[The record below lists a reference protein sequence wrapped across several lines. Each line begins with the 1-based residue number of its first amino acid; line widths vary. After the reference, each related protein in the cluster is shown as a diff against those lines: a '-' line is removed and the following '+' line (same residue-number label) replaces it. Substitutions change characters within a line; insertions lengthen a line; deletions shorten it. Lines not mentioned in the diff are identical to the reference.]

1 MTFMEEMNIES
12 IIGIVAGIFGIIT
25 GCAWLHGVMKQHAK
39 QKTAYSLLKQIAD
52 KNLSDVQRRKIL
64 NKLNKNRFV
73 NGRIKES
80 YISNFVLGGKGIEK
94 LLLEICV
101 ENGIE
106 PTEDLCKELIDTK
119 GQTLRKLYQELVS
132 TPIEKQ
138 EVVETPSV
146 KEEVVVQEEKE
157 IPSTKVEEFMPKS
170 TSNQKVYFSQHLT
183 AYSCWANIKQALEE
197 NGIAYGLLP
206 NTKDVWAR
214 DYMPAYSNGHYVSYV
229 YNPDYLQNEKDK
241 KYITDNI
248 AEVFDLSNEDVTST
262 KLVIDGGNVI
272 VCGDKVIMTEKI
284 FDENSSLSKEEVIAE
299 IERAFSAKLVV
310 IPWDK
315 EEEFGHADGMV
326 RYVSD
331 NHVLINQYKDIDPEF
346 RQKLI
351 DALSPYF
358 SEISELEY
366 GNASSSQ
373 SWAHINYLQV
383 DNYIFVP
390 QLGIMTDKLA
400 LEQISK
406 VFPTSKVVPVEVKGI
421 VKNGG
426 ALNCVSWNHY

>member
-1 MTFMEEMNIES
+1 MNIES
-12 IIGIVAGIFGIIT
+12 VIGIIAGIFGIVT

-39 QKTAYSLLKQIAD
+39 QKSAYFLMKQLVD
-52 KNLSDVQRRKIL
+52 KNLTDVQKRKIL
-64 NKLNKNRFV
+64 NKLNKNTFV

-80 YISNFVLGGKGIEK
+80 YINNFVLGGKGIEK

-106 PTEDLCKELIDTK
+106 PTEDLCKELIDNK
-119 GQTLRKLYQELVS
+119 GQSLRKLYQEVVS
-132 TPIEKQ
+132 TLIEKQ
-138 EVVETPSV
+138 EVMETPSV
-146 KEEVVVQEEKE
+146 KEEVLVQEEKE
-157 IPSTKVEEFMPKS
+157 IPSTKKEEVMPEL
-170 TSNQKVYFSQHLT
+170 TSNQKIYFSQHLT
-183 AYSCWANIKQALEE
+183 AYSCWTNIKQALEE

-241 KYITDNI
+241 KFITDNI
-248 AEVFDLSNEDVTST
+248 AEVFDLSKDHVTST

-272 VCGDKVIMTEKI
+272 MCSDKVIMTDKI
-284 FDENSSLSKEEVIAE
+284 FHENSSLSKEEVIEE
-299 IERAFSAKLVV
+299 IERVFSAKLVV

-366 GNASSSQ
+366 GKASSRQ

-383 DNYIFVP
+383 DNNIFVP

>member
-1 MTFMEEMNIES
+1 MSIEL
-12 IIGIVAGIFGIIT
+12 IIGIVSGIFGIVT
-25 GCAWLHGVMKQHAK
+25 GCAWLHGVMKQHVK
-39 QKTAYSLLKQIAD
+39 QKTAYSLMKQIVD
-52 KNLSDVQRRKIL
+52 KNLTDAQRRKIL
-64 NKLNKNRFV
+64 GKLNKNKLV
-73 NGRIKES
+73 NGRIKET

-101 ENGIE
+101 ENGID
-106 PTEDLCKELIDTK
+106 PTEDLCRELIDTK
-119 GQTLRKLYQELVS
+119 GQTLRNLYQEVVS
-132 TPIEKQ
+132 TPIEKK

-146 KEEVVVQEEKE
+146 KVEEV
-157 IPSTKVEEFMPKS
+157 MPKA
-170 TSNQKVYFSQHLT
+170 TSEQIIYFSQHLT

-206 NTKDVWAR
+206 NTKDIWAR

-229 YNPDYLQNEKDK
+229 YNPDYLQNEKNK
-241 KYITDNI
+241 KYITDNVE
-248 AEVFDLSNEDVTST
+248 EVFDFSNDSVTKT

-272 VCGDKVIMTEKI
+272 MCGDKVIMTDKI
-284 FDENSSLSKEEVIAE
+284 FVENSGFRKEEVVAE
-299 IERAFSAKLVV
+299 IERVFSAKLVV

-326 RYVSD
+326 RFVSD
-331 NHVLINQYKDIDPEF
+331 NHVLINQYKDIDPEL

-351 DALSPYF
+351 DALSPHF
-358 SEISELEY
+358 AKISELEY
-366 GNASSSQ
+366 GKASSQ
-373 SWAHINYLQV
+373 NSWAHINYLQV

>member
-1 MTFMEEMNIES
+1 MNIES
-12 IIGIVAGIFGIIT
+12 IIGIVAGIFGIVT
-25 GCAWLHGVMKQHAK
+25 GCAWLHGIMKQHAR
-39 QKTAYSLLKQIAD
+39 QKTAYSLMKQIAD
-52 KNLSDVQRRKIL
+52 KNLTDVQRRKIL

-80 YISNFVLGGKGIEK
+80 YINDFVLDGKGIEK

-101 ENGIE
+101 KNGIE

-119 GQTLRKLYQELVS
+119 GQTLRKQYQEVVS
-132 TPIEKQ
+132 KPIEKQ
-138 EVVETPSV
+138 EVVETPNV
-146 KEEVVVQEEKE
+146 KDEVIVQEEKE
-157 IPSTKVEEFMPKS
+157 IPSTKVEEIMPKS

-248 AEVFDLSNEDVTST
+248 AEVFDLSNDHVTST
-262 KLVIDGGNVI
+262 QLVIDGGNVI
-272 VCGDKVIMTEKI
+272 MCGDKVIMTDKI
-284 FDENSSLSKEEVIAE
+284 FVENSCLSKEEIIAE

-326 RYVSD
+326 RFVSD
-331 NHVLINQYKDIDPEF
+331 NHVLINQYKDIDPEL

-366 GNASSSQ
+366 GKASSSQ

-406 VFPTSKVVPVEVKGI
+406 VFPTSNVVPVEVKGI

>member
-1 MTFMEEMNIES
+1 MNIES
-12 IIGIVAGIFGIIT
+12 IIGIVAGIFGIVT
-25 GCAWLHGVMKQHAK
+25 GCVWLHGVMKQHAK
-39 QKTAYSLLKQIAD
+39 QKTAYSLLKQIVD
-52 KNLSDVQRRKIL
+52 KNLTDVQRRKIL

-80 YISNFVLGGKGIEK
+80 YINNFVLGGKGIEK

-119 GQTLRKLYQELVS
+119 GQSLRKQYQEVFS

-138 EVVETPSV
+138 EMAETPSV

-157 IPSTKVEEFMPKS
+157 IPSKKVKELMPES

-272 VCGDKVIMTEKI
+272 VCGDKVIMTDKI

-358 SEISELEY
+358 SKISELEY
-366 GNASSSQ
+366 GKASSSQ

-383 DNYIFVP
+383 GNYIFVP

>member
-1 MTFMEEMNIES
+1 MNIES
-12 IIGIVAGIFGIIT
+12 IIGIVAGIFGIVT

-39 QKTAYSLLKQIAD
+39 QKTAYSLLKQITD
-52 KNLSDVQRRKIL
+52 KNLTDVQRRKIL

-80 YISNFVLGGKGIEK
+80 YINNFVLDGKGIEK

-119 GQTLRKLYQELVS
+119 GQSLRKQYQEVVAK
-132 TPIEKQ
+132 PIEKQ
-138 EVVETPSV
+138 EVVETSV
-146 KEEVVVQEEKE
+146 KEVVVQAEKE
-157 IPSTKVEEFMPKS
+157 IPTTKVEEFMQES

-183 AYSCWANIKQALEE
+183 AYSCWTNIKQALEE
-197 NGIAYGLLP
+197 NRIAYGLLP
-206 NTKDVWAR
+206 NTKDIWAR

-229 YNPDYLQNEKDK
+229 YNPDYLQNEKNK
-241 KYITDNI
+241 KYITNNI
-248 AEVFDLSNEDVTST
+248 AEVFDLSNDHVTST
-262 KLVIDGGNVI
+262 QLVIDGGNVI
-272 VCGDKVIMTEKI
+272 MCGDKVIMTDKI
-284 FDENSSLSKEEVIAE
+284 FNENSSLSKEEVIAE

-326 RYVSD
+326 RYVSV

-358 SEISELEY
+358 SEITELEY
-366 GNASSSQ
+366 GKASSSQ

-383 DNYIFVP
+383 DKCIFVP

-406 VFPTSKVVPVEVKGI
+406 VFPTSKIVPVEVKGI

>member
-1 MTFMEEMNIES
+1 MEELNIES
-12 IIGIVAGIFGIIT
+12 IIGIVAGIFGIVT
-25 GCAWLHGVMKQHAK
+25 GCAWLHGVMKQNAK
-39 QKTAYSLLKQIAD
+39 QKTAYSLLKQIVD
-52 KNLSDVQRRKIL
+52 KNLTDVQRRKIL

-73 NGRIKES
+73 KGRIKES
-80 YISNFVLGGKGIEK
+80 YINDFVLDGKGIEK

-101 ENGIE
+101 KNGIE

-119 GQTLRKLYQELVS
+119 GQTLRKLYQEIVS
-132 TPIEKQ
+132 TPIEKRG
-138 EVVETPSV
+138 EVKNLGM
-146 KEEVVVQEEKE
+146 KEEVVVQEEDV
-157 IPSTKVEEFMPKS
+157 PSTKVEDVMPES
-170 TSNQKVYFSQHLT
+170 SSNQKVYFSQHLT
-183 AYSCWANIKQALEE
+183 AYSCWQNIKQALEE

-272 VCGDKVIMTEKI
+272 VCDDKVIMTDKI

-299 IERAFSAKLVV
+299 IERAFSAKLVI

-331 NHVLINQYKDIDPEF
+331 NHVLINQYKDIAPEF

-366 GNASSSQ
+366 GKASSSQ

>member
-1 MTFMEEMNIES
+1 MEGMSIES
-12 IIGIVAGIFGIIT
+12 IIGIVAGIFGIVT
-25 GCAWLHGVMKQHAK
+25 GCAWLHGVMKQHVK
-39 QKTAYSLLKQIAD
+39 QKTAYSLMKQIVD
-52 KNLSDVQRRKIL
+52 KNLTDAQRRKIL
-64 NKLNKNRFV
+64 GKLNKNKLV
-73 NGRIKES
+73 NGRIKET
-80 YISNFVLGGKGIEK
+80 YINNFVLGGKGIEK

-101 ENGIE
+101 ENGID
-106 PTEDLCKELIDTK
+106 PTEDLCRELIDTK
-119 GQTLRKLYQELVS
+119 GQTLRNLYQEVVS

-146 KEEVVVQEEKE
+146 KEEVVL
-157 IPSTKVEEFMPKS
+157 PKA
-170 TSNQKVYFSQHLT
+170 TSKQTIFFSQHLT
-183 AYSCWANIKQALEE
+183 AYSCWTNIKQALEE

-206 NTKDVWAR
+206 NTKDIWAR

-229 YNPDYLQNEKDK
+229 YNPDYLQNEKNK
-241 KYITDNI
+241 KYITDNVE
-248 AEVFDLSNEDVTST
+248 EVFDFSNDSVIKT

-272 VCGDKVIMTEKI
+272 LCGDKVIMTDKI
-284 FDENSSLSKEEVIAE
+284 FNENSSLSKEEVIAE
-299 IERAFSAKLVV
+299 IERVFSAKLVV

-331 NHVLINQYKDIDPEF
+331 NHVLINQYKDIAPEF

-366 GNASSSQ
+366 GKASSSQ

-406 VFPTSKVVPVEVKGI
+406 VFPISKVVPVEVKGI

-426 ALNCVSWNHY
+426 ALNCVSWNHYEN

>member
-1 MTFMEEMNIES
+1 MSIES
-12 IIGIVAGIFGIIT
+12 IIGIIAGIFGIVT
-25 GCAWLHGVMKQHAK
+25 GCAWLHGVMKQHVK
-39 QKTAYSLLKQIAD
+39 QKTAYSLMKQIVD
-52 KNLSDVQRRKIL
+52 KNLTDAQRRKIL
-64 NKLNKNRFV
+64 GKLNKNKLV
-73 NGRIKES
+73 DGRIKET
-80 YISNFVLGGKGIEK
+80 YINNFVLGGKGIEK

-101 ENGIE
+101 ENEIE

-119 GQTLRKLYQELVS
+119 GQTLRKQYQEVVS
-132 TPIEKQ
+132 TPIKKQ

-146 KEEVVVQEEKE
+146 KVEEV
-157 IPSTKVEEFMPKS
+157 MPKA
-170 TSNQKVYFSQHLT
+170 TSKQIIYFSQHLT

-206 NTKDVWAR
+206 NTKDIWAR

-229 YNPDYLQNEKDK
+229 YNPDYLQNEKNK
-241 KYITDNI
+241 KYITDNVE
-248 AEVFDLSNEDVTST
+248 EVFDFSNDSVTKT

-272 VCGDKVIMTEKI
+272 MCGDKVIMTDKI
-284 FDENSSLSKEEVIAE
+284 FVENSGFRKEEVVAE
-299 IERAFSAKLVV
+299 IERVFSAKLVV

-326 RYVSD
+326 RFVSD
-331 NHVLINQYKDIDPEF
+331 NHVLINQYKDIDPEL

-351 DALSPYF
+351 DALSPHF
-358 SEISELEY
+358 AKISELEY
-366 GNASSSQ
+366 GKASSQ
-373 SWAHINYLQV
+373 NSWAHINYLQV

>member
-1 MTFMEEMNIES
+1 MNIES
-12 IIGIVAGIFGIIT
+12 IIGIVAGIFGIVT
-25 GCAWLHGVMKQHAK
+25 GCAWLHGVMKQRAK
-39 QKTAYSLLKQIAD
+39 HKTAYSLMKQIAD
-52 KNLSDVQRRKIL
+52 KNLTDVQRRKIL

-80 YISNFVLGGKGIEK
+80 YINNFVLGGKGIEK

-106 PTEDLCKELIDTK
+106 PTENLCKELIDTK
-119 GQTLRKLYQELVS
+119 GQTLRKQYQEVVS
-132 TPIEKQ
+132 KPIEKQ
-138 EVVETPSV
+138 EVMETPNV
-146 KEEVVVQEEKE
+146 KEEVIVPE
-157 IPSTKVEEFMPKS
+157 S

-197 NGIAYGLLP
+197 NGITYGLLP

-214 DYMPAYSNGHYVSYV
+214 DYMPAYSNGHYVSYI

-248 AEVFDLSNEDVTST
+248 PEVFDFSNEDVIST

-272 VCGDKVIMTEKI
+272 MCGDKVIMTDKI
-284 FDENSSLSKEEVIAE
+284 FVENSSLSKEEVIAE

-326 RYVSD
+326 RYVSE
-331 NHVLINQYKDIDPEF
+331 NHVLLNQYKDIDPEF

-366 GNASSSQ
+366 GKASSSQ

-390 QLGIMTDKLA
+390 QLGIMTDNLA

-421 VKNGG
+421 VKKGG

>member
-1 MTFMEEMNIES
+1 MSIES
-12 IIGIVAGIFGIIT
+12 IIGIVAGIFGIVT

-39 QKTAYSLLKQIAD
+39 QKTAYFLMKQIAD
-52 KNLSDVQRRKIL
+52 KNSTDVQRRKTL
-64 NKLNKNRFV
+64 SKLNKNKLV
-73 NGRIKES
+73 NGRIKET
-80 YISNFVLGGKGIEK
+80 YISNFVLDGKGIEK

-119 GQTLRKLYQELVS
+119 GQTLRKQYQEVVS
-132 TPIEKQ
+132 TPIKKQ
-138 EVVETPSV
+138 EVVETPIV
-146 KEEVVVQEEKE
+146 DKEEVVVQGRKGM
-157 IPSTKVEEFMPKS
+157 PSTKVEEVMPES
-170 TSNQKVYFSQHLT
+170 TPNQKVYFSQHLT

-241 KYITDNI
+241 KYITDNV
-248 AEVFDLSNEDVTST
+248 EDVFDLSNDSVTKT
-262 KLVIDGGNVI
+262 RLVIDGGNVI
-272 VCGDKVIMTEKI
+272 MCGDKVIMTDKI
-284 FDENSSLSKEEVIAE
+284 FVENSGFSKEEVVAE

-326 RYVSD
+326 RFVSD

-366 GNASSSQ
+366 GKASSSQ

>member
-1 MTFMEEMNIES
+1 MSIES
-12 IIGIVAGIFGIIT
+12 IIGIVAGIFGIVT

-39 QKTAYSLLKQIAD
+39 QKTAYSLMKQIAD
-52 KNLSDVQRRKIL
+52 KNSTDVQRRKTL
-64 NKLNKNRFV
+64 SKLNKNKLV
-73 NGRIKES
+73 NGRIKET
-80 YISNFVLGGKGIEK
+80 YISNFVLDGKGIEK

-119 GQTLRKLYQELVS
+119 GQTLRKQYQEVVS
-132 TPIEKQ
+132 TPIKKQ
-138 EVVETPSV
+138 EVVETPIV
-146 KEEVVVQEEKE
+146 DKEEVVVQGRKGM
-157 IPSTKVEEFMPKS
+157 PSTKVEEVMPES
-170 TSNQKVYFSQHLT
+170 TPNQKVYFSQHLT

-241 KYITDNI
+241 KYITDNV
-248 AEVFDLSNEDVTST
+248 EDVFDLSNDSVTKT
-262 KLVIDGGNVI
+262 RLVIDGGNVI
-272 VCGDKVIMTEKI
+272 MCGDKVIMTDKI
-284 FDENSSLSKEEVIAE
+284 FVENSGFSKEEVVAE
-299 IERAFSAKLVV
+299 IERVFSAKLVV

-315 EEEFGHADGMV
+315 EEEYGHADGMV
-326 RYVSD
+326 RFVSD

-366 GNASSSQ
+366 GKASSSQ

>member
-1 MTFMEEMNIES
+1 MNIES
-12 IIGIVAGIFGIIT
+12 IIGIVAGIFGIVT
-25 GCAWLHGVMKQHAK
+25 RYAWIYGAIKQHAK
-39 QKTAYSLLKQIAD
+39 QKTANYLLKQSAD
-52 KNLSDVQRRKIL
+52 KNLTDVQRRKIL
-64 NKLNKNRFV
+64 IKLNKNKFV

-80 YISNFVLGGKGIEK
+80 YINNFVLGGKGIEK
-94 LLLEICV
+94 LFLEICV

-106 PTEDLCKELIDTK
+106 PTEDLCKVLLDTK
-119 GQTLRKLYQELVS
+119 GTSLRKQYQELMK
-132 TPIEKQ
+132 TQ
-138 EVVETPSV
+138 SV
-146 KEEVVVQEEKE
+146 KEEVVVQEEKD
-157 IPSTKVEEFMPKS
+157 IPNHKAKDFMPES

-248 AEVFDLSNEDVTST
+248 AEVFDLSKENVTST

-272 VCGDKVIMTEKI
+272 MCGDKVVMTDKI
-284 FDENSSLSKEEVIAE
+284 FVENSSLSKEEVVAE
-299 IERAFSAKLVV
+299 IERAFAAKLVV

-315 EEEFGHADGMV
+315 EEEYGHADGMV

-366 GNASSSQ
+366 GKASSSQ

-383 DNYIFVP
+383 NNLIFVP
-390 QLGIMTDKLA
+390 QLEIPSDKLA
-400 LEQISK
+400 LEQISRF
-406 VFPTSKVVPVEVKGI
+406 FPDSTIIPVEVKGI
-421 VKNGG
+421 VKKGG
-426 ALNCVSWNHY
+426 ALNCVSWNYYNN

>member
-1 MTFMEEMNIES
+1 MSIES
-12 IIGIVAGIFGIIT
+12 IIGIVAGIFGIVT
-25 GCAWLHGVMKQHAK
+25 GCAWLHGVMKQHVK
-39 QKTAYSLLKQIAD
+39 QKTAYSLMKQIVD
-52 KNLSDVQRRKIL
+52 KNLTDAQRRKIL
-64 NKLNKNRFV
+64 GKLNKNKLV
-73 NGRIKES
+73 NGRIKET
-80 YISNFVLGGKGIEK
+80 YINNFVLGGKGIEK

-101 ENGIE
+101 KNEIE

-119 GQTLRKLYQELVS
+119 GQTLRNQYQEVVTTS
-132 TPIEKQ
+132 IKKQ

-146 KEEVVVQEEKE
+146 KVEEV
-157 IPSTKVEEFMPKS
+157 MPKA
-170 TSNQKVYFSQHLT
+170 TSNQKVFFSQHLT

-206 NTKDVWAR
+206 NTKDIWAR

-229 YNPDYLQNEKDK
+229 YNPDYLQNEKNK
-241 KYITDNI
+241 KYITDNVE
-248 AEVFDLSNEDVTST
+248 EVFDFSNDSVTKT

-272 VCGDKVIMTEKI
+272 MCGDKVIMTDKI
-284 FDENSSLSKEEVIAE
+284 FVENSGFRKEEVVAE
-299 IERAFSAKLVV
+299 IERVFSAKLVV

-326 RYVSD
+326 RFVSD
-331 NHVLINQYKDIDPEF
+331 NHVLINQYKDIDPEL

-351 DALSPYF
+351 DALSPHF
-358 SEISELEY
+358 AKISELEY
-366 GNASSSQ
+366 GKASSQ
-373 SWAHINYLQV
+373 NSWAHINYLQV

>member
-1 MTFMEEMNIES
+1 MEELNIES
-12 IIGIVAGIFGIIT
+12 IIGIVAGIFGIVT
-25 GCAWLHGVMKQHAK
+25 GCAWLHGVMKQNAK
-39 QKTAYSLLKQIAD
+39 QKTAYSLLKQIVD
-52 KNLSDVQRRKIL
+52 KNLTDVQRRKIL

-73 NGRIKES
+73 KGRIKES
-80 YISNFVLGGKGIEK
+80 YINDFVLDGKGIEK

-101 ENGIE
+101 KNGIE

-119 GQTLRKLYQELVS
+119 GQTLRKLYQEIVS
-132 TPIEKQ
+132 TPIEKRG
-138 EVVETPSV
+138 EVKNLGM
-146 KEEVVVQEEKE
+146 KEEVVVQEEDV
-157 IPSTKVEEFMPKS
+157 PSTKVEDVMPES
-170 TSNQKVYFSQHLT
+170 SSNQKVYFSQHLT
-183 AYSCWANIKQALEE
+183 AYSCWQNIKQALEE

-272 VCGDKVIMTEKI
+272 VCDDKVIMTDKI

-331 NHVLINQYKDIDPEF
+331 NHVLINQYKDIAPEF

-358 SEISELEY
+358 SKISELEY
-366 GNASSSQ
+366 GKASSSQ

>member
-1 MTFMEEMNIES
+1 MSIES
-12 IIGIVAGIFGIIT
+12 IIGIVAGIFGIVT
-25 GCAWLHGVMKQHAK
+25 GCAWLHGVMKQHVK
-39 QKTAYSLLKQIAD
+39 QKTANSMLKQIVD
-52 KNLSDVQRRKIL
+52 KSLTDAQRRKIL
-64 NKLNKNRFV
+64 GKLNKNKLV

-80 YISNFVLGGKGIEK
+80 YIKNFVLGGKGIEK
-94 LLLEICV
+94 LFLEICV

-119 GQTLRKLYQELVS
+119 GQSLRKQYSEIGA
-132 TPIEKQ
+132 TPIVKQ
-138 EVVETPSV
+138 EVE
-146 KEEVVVQEEKE
+146 E
-157 IPSTKVEEFMPKS
+157 IPNTKVEEVMLES
-170 TSNQKVYFSQHLT
+170 TSKQTIYFSQHLT

-197 NGIAYGLLP
+197 NGISYGLLP

-214 DYMPAYSNGHYVSYV
+214 DYMPAYSNGHYVSFV
-229 YNPDYLQNEKDK
+229 YNPDYLQDEKNK
-241 KYITDNI
+241 KYITDNV
-248 AEVFDLSNEDVTST
+248 EDVFDLSNDSVTKT

-272 VCGDKVIMTEKI
+272 MCGDKVIMTDKI
-284 FDENSSLSKEEVIAE
+284 FVENSGFSKEEVVAE
-299 IERAFSAKLVV
+299 IERVFSAKLVV

-315 EEEFGHADGMV
+315 EEEYGHADGMV
-326 RYVSD
+326 RFVSD

-366 GNASSSQ
+366 GKASSQ
-373 SWAHINYLQV
+373 NSWSHINYLQV
-383 DNYIFVP
+383 DNFIFVP

-406 VFPTSKVVPVEVKGI
+406 VFPTSKIVPVEVKGI

-426 ALNCVSWNHY
+426 ALNCVSWNHYEE